1 MLTDGAQNKVL
12 QQGCEL
18 VLKEN
23 NCLWFFFFFFREL
36 KCEVNSWLWSQPG
49 KMIPSQLKG
58 ECIPKTFSA
67 LQAKAIWGLEEKKGV
82 SADRLTWP
90 RFPPSRRSWHSARGR
105 GNIKGRVR
113 HSNTPALQSSSISV
127 SVWNTVKATKMPS
140 GHTWLS
146 TTSALRNRLKQSR
159 LFSQRPYR
167 RTRPPLQRSPGPLG
181 AHTLTQGLATTARVS
196 GEPRR
201 QGRPGALRLSPAV
214 LAGTSFH
221 SPADSALLS
230 RGRAAH

>member
-1 MLTDGAQNKVL
+1 M
-12 QQGCEL
+12 
-18 VLKEN
+18 
-23 NCLWFFFFFFREL
+23 
-36 KCEVNSWLWSQPG
+36 
-49 KMIPSQLKG
+49 
-58 ECIPKTFSA
+58 
-67 LQAKAIWGLEEKKGV
+67 
-82 SADRLTWP
+82 
-90 RFPPSRRSWHSARGR
+90 
-105 GNIKGRVR
+105 
-113 HSNTPALQSSSISV
+113 

-140 GHTWLS
+140 GHTCPS

-159 LFSQRPYR
+159 LFSQRPDR

-201 QGRPGALRLSPAV
+201 QGRPGALRLSSAV

-230 RGRAAH
+230 RGRAAHSRSSEARRVLGHQLCPFGSRPLPYAFAFGHLSC

>member
-1 MLTDGAQNKVL
+1 MVHKTKYFSRDVNRF
-12 QQGCEL
+12 
-18 VLKEN
+18 LKKITV
-23 NCLWFFFFFFREL
+23 FGSFFFFFREL

-105 GNIKGRVR
+105 ANIKGRVR

-127 SVWNTVKATKMPS
+127 SVWDTVKATKMPS
-140 GHTWLS
+140 GHTCPS

-221 SPADSALLS
+221 SPADAALLS
-230 RGRAAH
+230 RGRVAH